1 MFFHGCQKAGN
12 KEANMRSI
20 ISHIGLVAFIVEG
33 AKTESSRSLH
43 LLRAIEDT
51 VAGNEV
57 LANTFESISK
67 NAADVAHAICN
78 QPAQE
83 RRALDP
89 EGAIQGAFDAA
100 LDAVAELG
108 RALEAKRMAAAA
120 DLQLRDGDG
129 VVESFAKAIS
139 QVKDAFSHLH
149 DLKWAVMENDADVA
163 SVVAG
168 EPYDD
173 VEAFLKSLGQ

>member
-1 MFFHGCQKAGN
+1 
-12 KEANMRSI
+12 MRSI

-33 AKTESSRSLH
+33 ARAESSRSLL

-51 VAGNEV
+51 VASNEV

-67 NAADVAHAICN
+67 NASDVAHAICSL
-78 QPAQE
+78 PPGE
-83 RRALDP
+83 RRTLDA
-89 EGAIQGAFDAA
+89 EGSIQSAFDAA

-108 RALEAKRMAAAA
+108 RALEAKRLAACA
-120 DLQLRDGDG
+120 DHQLQDGDG
-129 VVESFAKAIS
+129 VIESFVKAIS
-139 QVKDAFSHLH
+139 HVKDAFSHLH

-163 SVVAG
+163 SVAAG
-168 EPYDD
+168 DPYDD